1 MEFELKQYQCDCCG
15 KLTDVL
21 DPDQKLPDGWKI
33 MIPSSDKY
41 KHLCPEC
48 ARKYIQESLYKLKKL
63 SEAFNL
69 MGGSLYSGICADEM
83 NDIILTLNETFGI
96 DVDYYQYMPG
106 RVEFT
111 NLKTLIEKY
120 GNEG

>member
-21 DPDQKLPDGWKI
+21 DPDQKLPDGWKV
-33 MIPSSDKY
+33 MIPGSDKY

-48 ARKYIQESLYKLKKL
+48 ARKYIQESLHKLQKL

-69 MGGSLYSGICADEM
+69 MGGTLYSGICADEM

-96 DVDYYQYMPG
+96 DVEYYQYMPG